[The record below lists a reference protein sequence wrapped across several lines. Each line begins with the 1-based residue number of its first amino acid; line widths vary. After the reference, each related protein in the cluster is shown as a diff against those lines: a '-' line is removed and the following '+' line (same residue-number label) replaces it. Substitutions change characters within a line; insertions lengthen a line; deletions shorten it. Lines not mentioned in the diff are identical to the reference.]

1 MPWIKSPMEN
11 LPESK
16 SPTGR
21 ILTATTMKN
30 LLHLPKILGPLCAA
44 LLFALVA
51 AAPAADSNAP
61 ATAAESQVLAGN
73 ASTIT
78 PPLPPVPDGHPFQ
91 QAGWN
96 PGEFVPLLVPIA
108 FFGTVVSLVA
118 LGLFAAHRKNL
129 LLHGTIRAMI
139 EKGQPIPPE
148 LLKPQEAARRP
159 GNDLRKG
166 LVLSAVGIA
175 LLLLFSTLHGLPAAI
190 AALGFIPLCMGIA
203 FIIAWKIESKAKNGQ
218 G

>member
-1 MPWIKSPMEN
+1 M
-11 LPESK
+11 
-16 SPTGR
+16 
-21 ILTATTMKN
+21 
-30 LLHLPKILGPLCAA
+30 
-44 LLFALVA
+44 
-51 AAPAADSNAP
+51 
-61 ATAAESQVLAGN
+61 
-73 ASTIT
+73 
-78 PPLPPVPDGHPFQ
+78 
-91 QAGWN
+91 
-96 PGEFVPLLVPIA
+96 
-108 FFGTVVSLVA
+108 VVGLVA

-175 LLLLFSTLHGLPAAI
+175 LLLLFSTLHGLPGAI

-203 FIIAWKIESKAKNGQ
+203 FIIAWKIESKSKNGQ